1 LIPMSR
7 RKVTSRGHSSRKVN
21 IRDVKSR
28 FLIVCEGEK
37 TEPNYF
43 KSFRVP
49 KKVVDV
55 HGLGENPRKLVKSAK
70 ELKDQDGDYD
80 QIWLVFDRDSWTP
93 QDFNSAISSAKSA
106 GFKVAYSNEAF
117 ELWYILHFE
126 YLNTPTSRQDY
137 GAKLTKLLGRKY
149 EKNSE
154 NMYDLLF
161 ERQTIAIKNAVKL
174 LQEYGH
180 HNPEQDN
187 PATTVHLLVQELNK
201 SI

>member
-1 LIPMSR
+1 MSK
-7 RKVTSRGHSSRKVN
+7 RKVTSRRHSPRKVN

-55 HGLGENPRKLVKSAK
+55 HGLGKNPSKLVESAK
-70 ELKDQDGDYD
+70 ELNDQDGDYD
-80 QIWLVFDRDSWTP
+80 QVWLVFDRDSWTP
-93 QDFNSAISSAKSA
+93 QDFNSAISSARSA
-106 GFKVAYSNEAF
+106 GFEVAYSNEAF

-137 GAKLTKLLGRKY
+137 GAKLTKLLGQKY

-154 NMYDLLF
+154 NMYSQLLNK
-161 ERQTIAIKNAVKL
+161 QHCAIENAKRL
-174 LQEYGH
+174 LEQYSR
-180 HNPEQDN
+180 HNPEKDN
-187 PATTVHLLVQELNK
+187 PATTVHLLVQGLNK
-201 SI
+201 SIS